1 MPPVEFRDLLERDT
15 SRIDTRHC
23 RRTGCVFWVRQ
34 RFLATSPARS
44 REAEQQRRPF
54 EYLGGVPSCS
64 ALRERGPLRRIRTTD
79 ARIFCRTLGQQDS
92 RFLWAMMERVM
103 WPSFFT
109 TNWLRR
115 RRLQQAAWCRAVE
128 CLEQRQVLSGQKF
141 DFGTSSSPVES
152 GFTRVPVV
160 AYSAARGWGWDS
172 TSGLS
177 ATDRRTGDVDA
188 PDLTRD
194 FHSGRDKTFRVNVA
208 NGVYDVV
215 LQLGDASSRHD
226 QIRVE
231 IEGTSVAT
239 GIDTARGQ
247 FFRATYRTTVLDGEL
262 NVRLIDSGGVN
273 KFWAINGLEVRPL
286 ATSET
291 LATVA
296 LTSGWATFGQ
306 ALPKGAAFE
315 ALQIGSLPTQTDIKT
330 RWDDGSIRFAILT
343 ADVPTGGSYAIT
355 PVFSSVGNVELGEL
369 PAEVRFTTGLLDQPS
384 AIAAI
389 PSGVLP
395 DSLWLGGS
403 AVHEG
408 RWAVVPT
415 DSNGQPLSGLRVLFD
430 QRTYRDGARRLEV
443 TIENSDDTA
452 DNQLRNLI

>member
-1 MPPVEFRDLLERDT
+1 M
-15 SRIDTRHC
+15 
-23 RRTGCVFWVRQ
+23 
-34 RFLATSPARS
+34 
-44 REAEQQRRPF
+44 
-54 EYLGGVPSCS
+54 
-64 ALRERGPLRRIRTTD
+64 
-79 ARIFCRTLGQQDS
+79 
-92 RFLWAMMERVM
+92 
-103 WPSFFT
+103 
-109 TNWLRR
+109 
-115 RRLQQAAWCRAVE
+115 
-128 CLEQRQVLSGQKF
+128 
-141 DFGTSSSPVES
+141 
-152 GFTRVPVV
+152 
-160 AYSAARGWGWDS
+160 
-172 TSGLS
+172 
-177 ATDRRTGDVDA
+177 
-188 PDLTRD
+188 
-194 FHSGRDKTFRVNVA
+194 A

-384 AIAAI
+384 ATAAI
-389 PSGVLP
+389 PSAASP
-395 DSLWLGGS
+395 DSL
-403 AVHEG
+403 
-408 RWAVVPT
+408 
-415 DSNGQPLSGLRVLFD
+415 
-430 QRTYRDGARRLEV
+430 
-443 TIENSDDTA
+443 
-452 DNQLRNLI
+452 